1 MVLYKVL
8 QRPMGRSWWKISGFR
23 VLGIRQRKV
32 EFNSEGIFLLV
43 KTFLIKEHM
52 ELPKVCQKHWKKMGW
67 KPSGF
72 DAL

>member
-1 MVLYKVL
+1 MVLYKVFH
-8 QRPMGRSWWKISGFR
+8 RPMGRSWWKISGFR
-23 VLGIRQRKV
+23 VLRIRQRRV

-43 KTFLIKEHM
+43 KTFLIKEQM
-52 ELPKVCQKHWKKMGW
+52 ELPKVCQKRWKKMGW

>member
-1 MVLYKVL
+1 M
-8 QRPMGRSWWKISGFR
+8 
-23 VLGIRQRKV
+23 

-43 KTFLIKEHM
+43 KTFLIKEQM